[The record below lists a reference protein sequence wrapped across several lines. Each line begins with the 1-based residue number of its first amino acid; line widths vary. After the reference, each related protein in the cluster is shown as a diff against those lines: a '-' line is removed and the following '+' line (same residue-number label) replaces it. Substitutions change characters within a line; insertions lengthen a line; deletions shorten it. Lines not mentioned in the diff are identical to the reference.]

1 MKRIYTWL
9 TLVLVIATAI
19 SCSKTSDPQPN
30 NNNNNNNTTDTNF
43 YFTAKI
49 DGADWSA
56 DMQSTNTSITSSHQG
71 LLTIQAALSP
81 VTSGVF
87 LINLYNYN
95 GAGTYTVGTGGTNSY
110 ARYMTGSV
118 ATSNYSAWKA
128 ETPGSITTGTFTIT
142 KDDGSI
148 VEGTFSFDG
157 YSEETK
163 DTKKITDGKFRM
175 KK

>member
-1 MKRIYTWL
+1 MKRIYSWL
-9 TLVLVIATAI
+9 TMLLITAAVV
-19 SCSKTSDPQPN
+19 SCSKTSDPQPATN
-30 NNNNNNNTTDTNF
+30 TPNNTTDTNF

-49 DGADWSA
+49 DGTDWSA
-56 DMQSTNTSITSSHQG
+56 DMKASTTSISSPHQG
-71 LLTIQAALSP
+71 SLSIQASLTT

-95 GAGTYTVGTGGTNSY
+95 GAGSYTVGTGGTNSY
-110 ARYMTGSV
+110 ARYTTGSV

-128 ETPGSITTGTFTIT
+128 ETPGSTTTGTFTIT

>member
-1 MKRIYTWL
+1 MKRIYTGFVML
-9 TLVLVIATAI
+9 LITATAI
-19 SCSKTSDPQPN
+19 SCSKTTDPQPN
-30 NNNNNNNTTDTNF
+30 NNNNNNATDTNF

-56 DMQSTNTSITSSHQG
+56 DMQSANTSISSPHQG
-71 LLTIQAALSP
+71 SLSIQAALTT

-95 GAGTYTVGTGGTNSY
+95 GAGSYTVGTGGTNSY
-110 ARYMTGSV
+110 ARYTTGSV

-128 ETPGSITTGTFTIT
+128 ETPGSTTTGIFTIT